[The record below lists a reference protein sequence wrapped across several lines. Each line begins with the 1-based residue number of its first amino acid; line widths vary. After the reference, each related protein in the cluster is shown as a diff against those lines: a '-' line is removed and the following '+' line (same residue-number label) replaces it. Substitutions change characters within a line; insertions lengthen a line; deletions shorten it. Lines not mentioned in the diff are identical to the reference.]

1 MSSSLGSSFQTISG
15 RYPIGAYKP
24 LYNCFFNI
32 LVGVVVVVVDGG
44 GNGGVYSRDA
54 KKRLCSTT
62 IAHTSH
68 NTNYVANAVN
78 CVGHGS
84 SNMYE
89 SVKVQNTCRSP
100 YQVWSAVT
108 VPQQNKTKH
117 PTGLHCTVRAGWL
130 SRECSE
136 AARET
141 GFLILTQ
148 TQANSSVQ
156 NWWSPSWRWY
166 HLLVGK
172 PGDQT
177 EGFDISVKGELACRE
192 MYMCISAS
200 WDQKRSL
207 YINWIWSLKQT
218 R

>member
-100 YQVWSAVT
+100 YQV
-108 VPQQNKTKH
+108 
-117 PTGLHCTVRAGWL
+117 
-130 SRECSE
+130 
-136 AARET
+136 
-141 GFLILTQ
+141 
-148 TQANSSVQ
+148 
-156 NWWSPSWRWY
+156 
-166 HLLVGK
+166 
-172 PGDQT
+172 
-177 EGFDISVKGELACRE
+177 
-192 MYMCISAS
+192 
-200 WDQKRSL
+200 
-207 YINWIWSLKQT
+207 
-218 R
+218 